1 MISELFTDLDLD
13 GSGTVDINE
22 FLEGL
27 QTIGLEGALGT
38 EDVHTITFYRI
49 AISLYTTH

>member
-1 MISELFTDLDLD
+1 MLLKWLKSNPGSGSMISELFTDLDLD

-27 QTIGLEGALGT
+27 QTIGLEGTL
-38 EDVHTITFYRI
+38 YRGRD
-49 AISLYTTH
+49 